1 MEDVFWGLM
10 IPLLGT
16 TLGAACVF
24 FMRGRLHRSV
34 QRGLTGFAS
43 GVMVAASFFS
53 LLLPALE
60 QSAPMGRWAFLPAV
74 IGFGVGVA
82 FLLFLDHIIPHLHM
96 NAETAEG
103 PRSRL
108 KKTTMLILAV
118 TLHNIPE
125 GMAVGVVYAG
135 VLAGSSGL
143 TAAGGDG
150 SFSRDRHPELPGGR
164 YHFHA
169 AQSVGHGELEI
180 FFWRLPFGCC
190 GTGWRGPD
198 DSAYEPC
205 RSASSLLSQLCCR
218 CHDLRRRGRAH
229 S

>member
-103 PRSRL
+103 PRSHL

-143 TAAGGDG
+143 TAAGAMALSAG
-150 SFSRDRHPELPGGR
+150 SPSRTSRRALS
-164 YHFHA
+164 F
-169 AQSVGHGELEI
+169 
-180 FFWRLPFGCC
+180 
-190 GTGWRGPD
+190 
-198 DSAYEPC
+198 PC
-205 RSASSLLSQLCCR
+205 RSKRRAWGAGNLFLEASF
-218 CHDLRRRGRAH
+218 RALWNR
-229 S
+229 SARF

>member
-74 IGFGVGVA
+74 IGFGVGVDRKSTR
-82 FLLFLDHIIPHLHM
+82 LNSSH
-96 NAETAEG
+96 
-103 PRSRL
+103 SR
-108 KKTTMLILAV
+108 KSRM
-118 TLHNIPE
+118 P
-125 GMAVGVVYAG
+125 
-135 VLAGSSGL
+135 SS
-143 TAAGGDG
+143 A
-150 SFSRDRHPELPGGR
+150 
-164 YHFHA
+164 
-169 AQSVGHGELEI
+169 
-180 FFWRLPFGCC
+180 
-190 GTGWRGPD
+190 
-198 DSAYEPC
+198 
-205 RSASSLLSQLCCR
+205 
-218 CHDLRRRGRAH
+218 
-229 S
+229 

>member
-53 LLLPALE
+53 LILPALE

-82 FLLFLDHIIPHLHM
+82 FLLLLDHIIPHLHM

-103 PRSRL
+103 PRSHL

-125 GMAVGVVYAG
+125 GMAVGRG
-135 VLAGSSGL
+135 ICGGSCRQQRSDSGR
-143 TAAGGDG
+143 GDG
-150 SFSRDRHPELPGGR
+150 SFSGNRYSELPGGG
-164 YHFHA
+164 YYFHA
-169 AQSVGHGELEI
+169 AQSVKYGELEI
-180 FFWRLPFGCC
+180 LFRRISFGRC
-190 GTGWRGPD
+190 GTGRRDCD
-198 DSAYEPC
+198 DFAYKPC

-218 CHDLRRRGRAH
+218 RHDLCRRGRAH

>member
-103 PRSRL
+103 PRSHL

-135 VLAGSSGL
+135 VLAGSDGL
-143 TAAGGDG
+143 TAAGAMALSAGIAIQNFPEGAIISMPLKASGMG
-150 SFSRDRHPELPGGR
+150 SWKS
-164 YHFHA
+164 
-169 AQSVGHGELEI
+169 
-180 FFWRLPFGCC
+180 FFWRLPFGRC
-190 GTGWRGPD
+190 GTGRRGFD
-198 DSAYEPC
+198 DSAYESC
-205 RSASSLLSQLCCR
+205 RPASSLLSQLCCR
-218 CHDLRRRGRAH
+218 RHDLRRRGRAH